1 MLGIV
6 EIPAKAGTSAP
17 YLGRGQSPALSNG
30 VCYHRLKRL
39 RGFDCLNPFLHFR
52 VWGREVTKGK
62 DESGNDDS

>member
-30 VCYHRLKRL
+30 VCYHRRIIQWFPSLWPTMEIRNKKWEVIKKL
-39 RGFDCLNPFLHFR
+39 RIMN
-52 VWGREVTKGK
+52 
-62 DESGNDDS
+62 